1 MEKYFFE
8 RKELLDVLAAY
19 RRTSLFRVDEEADD
33 FARLTQFIE
42 SDPNCFERTNPHGHI
57 TASALLVDPGMG
69 QVLLTL
75 HRKLGKWLQ
84 LGGHA
89 DGHPVA
95 HEVALKEAEEESGLT
110 ELVFAAWGPGV
121 FMPFDI
127 DIHEIPARPE
137 DPAHFHYDIR
147 YLIVALGDRRV
158 KISEESSDL
167 KWWSVE
173 AAVELCP
180 EPSMQRIFKKLLLL
194 RGAKLGRSPSHEG
207 TLL

>member
-1 MEKYFFE
+1 MEKFFFE
-8 RKELLDVLAAY
+8 RKELIDSLTAY
-19 RRTSLFRVDEEADD
+19 RRTSLFRVDEETDD
-33 FARLTQFIE
+33 FKALCEFIE
-42 SDPNCFERTNPHGHI
+42 RDANCFERTNLHGHI
-57 TASALLVDPGMG
+57 TGSALVVDPGLG

-121 FMPFDI
+121 FLPFDI
-127 DIHEIPARPE
+127 DIHEIPARPG

-147 YLIVALGDRRV
+147 YLIVALGDRKV

-167 KWWSVE
+167 KWWPIEE
-173 AAVELCP
+173 AIKLCP
-180 EPSMQRIFKKLLLL
+180 EPSMQRIFDKLLLL
-194 RGAKLGRSPSHEG
+194 RGAKLGRNLSHEG
-207 TLL
+207 TLG